1 MYRMSAQQQNM
12 NRTASASCADASCCA
27 SFVLLVVRG
36 AIAASIILFVL
47 GGVIGMII
55 VLLLALLLGCTGRLE
70 ARWQKRLNGVYVTG
84 RVPETSAGFC
94 IYFHR

>member
-27 SFVLLVVRG
+27 SFVLLVVMG
-36 AIAASIILFVL
+36 AIAASIILFIL

-55 VLLLALLLGCTGRLE
+55 VLLLALVLGCTGRLE
-70 ARWQKRLNGVYVTG
+70 GTLEKA
-84 RVPETSAGFC
+84 S
-94 IYFHR
+94 